1 MKKNL
6 FFHFS
11 VLAML
16 IVLISACSSKKSE
29 YTNVI
34 PSDASQ
40 VIAVNLKSLADKA
53 GTKDK
58 ETKEALQKLT
68 DALKSDMNAA
78 TFQQLEA
85 VLKDPAKSGVDV
97 NAPIYVFNAPSFPY
111 TTMVAKVQS
120 EDDLLKLL
128 EVTEKEQIIS
138 HVAEADG
145 YSFAQINKR
154 ALLAFTPTTLM
165 VVNYT
170 GTSQLEKVKEGIP
183 ALLKQTGENSINS
196 NTAFKKMQKQDGD
209 INMLISP
216 SSLLSAYANPLNYGI
231 SHNIDL
237 KDLKM
242 LGSLSF
248 EKGKI
253 ELKVESYTEN
263 TELKALFE
271 KQIKSTCPIENTF
284 LKYFPKSTLALFSI
298 GINGEEFYNVLQEN
312 EQFRNDFSITKA
324 AEVKDLFSAF
334 HNDLTIGLIN
344 VTMNSNPSF
353 LAYASVKNDA
363 PLKALYEKKSE
374 LGLKRGEDIVKLN
387 ENEYVYKSRAINIFF
402 GIRDKQMYAT
412 NDELLY
418 KNACKTT
425 DPSAKET
432 DFASSLKGK
441 RTAFVINAEAVLD
454 LPVIKLLVGFGGQEY
469 STYYSLLGNISYLC
483 GSFVILFFD
492 CFLQGCFQY
501 AYCVFLQQFV
511 FVRLAA
517 SHRVGGAFAGFQT
530 FCFENLFVDKD
541 RSIHAQ
547 CQGDG
552 IAGTG
557 INPENSLFGFH
568 VKVGVEYSVIY
579 FIDKNTHQFYAQY
592 FKNGSK

>member
-16 IVLISACSSKKSE
+16 IVLISACSSKKPE

-196 NTAFKKMQKQDGD
+196 
-209 INMLISP
+209 
-216 SSLLSAYANPLNYGI
+216 NYGI

-469 STYYSLLGNISYLC
+469 STYYSLLGNISYLEAV
-483 GSFVILFFD
+483 GNEDKATVT
-492 CFLQGCFQY
+492 LQLKNKNVNALKQIVDFIKQ
-501 AYCVFLQQFV
+501 
-511 FVRLAA
+511 
-517 SHRVGGAFAGFQT
+517 FAGM
-530 FCFENLFVDKD
+530 
-541 RSIHAQ
+541 
-547 CQGDG
+547 
-552 IAGTG
+552 
-557 INPENSLFGFH
+557 
-568 VKVGVEYSVIY
+568 
-579 FIDKNTHQFYAQY
+579 
-592 FKNGSK
+592 

>member
-16 IVLISACSSKKSE
+16 IVLISACSSKKPE

-324 AEVKDLFSAF
+324 AEVKDTENTELKALFEKQIKSTCPIENTFLKYFPKSTLALFSIGINGEEFYNVLQENEQFRNDFSITKAAEVKDLFSAF

-418 KNACKTT
+418 KNACKTA

-454 LPVIKLLVGFGGQEY
+454 LPVVKMLAGFGGQEY
-469 STYYSLLGNISYLC
+469 STYYSLLGNISYLEAV
-483 GSFVILFFD
+483 GNEDKATVT
-492 CFLQGCFQY
+492 LQLKNKNVNALKQIVDFIKQ
-501 AYCVFLQQFV
+501 
-511 FVRLAA
+511 
-517 SHRVGGAFAGFQT
+517 FAGM
-530 FCFENLFVDKD
+530 
-541 RSIHAQ
+541 
-547 CQGDG
+547 
-552 IAGTG
+552 
-557 INPENSLFGFH
+557 
-568 VKVGVEYSVIY
+568 
-579 FIDKNTHQFYAQY
+579 
-592 FKNGSK
+592 

>member
-1 MKKNL
+1 
-6 FFHFS
+6 
-11 VLAML
+11 
-16 IVLISACSSKKSE
+16 
-29 YTNVI
+29 
-34 PSDASQ
+34 
-40 VIAVNLKSLADKA
+40 
-53 GTKDK
+53 
-58 ETKEALQKLT
+58 
-68 DALKSDMNAA
+68 
-78 TFQQLEA
+78 
-85 VLKDPAKSGVDV
+85 
-97 NAPIYVFNAPSFPY
+97 
-111 TTMVAKVQS
+111 
-120 EDDLLKLL
+120 
-128 EVTEKEQIIS
+128 
-138 HVAEADG
+138 
-145 YSFAQINKR
+145 
-154 ALLAFTPTTLM
+154 M

-183 ALLKQTGENSINS
+183 ALLKQTEENSINS
-196 NTAFKKMQKQDGD
+196 NTAFKKMQKQNGD
-209 INMLISP
+209 INMLITP

-363 PLKALYEKKSE
+363 PMKALYEKKSE

-418 KNACKTT
+418 KNVCKAV
-425 DPSAKET
+425 DPSVKET
-432 DFASSLKGK
+432 NFASGLKGK

-454 LPVIKLLVGFGGQEY
+454 LPVVKMLAEFGGQEY
-469 STYYSLLGNISYLC
+469 STYYSLLGNISYLEAV
-483 GSFVILFFD
+483 GNEDKATVT
-492 CFLQGCFQY
+492 LQLKNKDVNALKQIVDFIKQ
-501 AYCVFLQQFV
+501 
-511 FVRLAA
+511 
-517 SHRVGGAFAGFQT
+517 FAGM
-530 FCFENLFVDKD
+530 
-541 RSIHAQ
+541 
-547 CQGDG
+547 
-552 IAGTG
+552 
-557 INPENSLFGFH
+557 
-568 VKVGVEYSVIY
+568 
-579 FIDKNTHQFYAQY
+579 
-592 FKNGSK
+592 

>member
-1 MKKNL
+1 M
-6 FFHFS
+6 
-11 VLAML
+11 
-16 IVLISACSSKKSE
+16 LISACSSKKPE

-111 TTMVAKVQS
+111 TTMVAK
-120 EDDLLKLL
+120 
-128 EVTEKEQIIS
+128 
-138 HVAEADG
+138 
-145 YSFAQINKR
+145 
-154 ALLAFTPTTLM
+154 
-165 VVNYT
+165 VNYT

-418 KNACKTT
+418 KNACKTA

-454 LPVIKLLVGFGGQEY
+454 LPVVKMLAGFGGQEY
-469 STYYSLLGNISYLC
+469 STYYSLLGNISYLEAV
-483 GSFVILFFD
+483 GNEDKATVT
-492 CFLQGCFQY
+492 LQLKNKNVNALKQIVDFIKQ
-501 AYCVFLQQFV
+501 
-511 FVRLAA
+511 
-517 SHRVGGAFAGFQT
+517 FAGM
-530 FCFENLFVDKD
+530 
-541 RSIHAQ
+541 
-547 CQGDG
+547 
-552 IAGTG
+552 
-557 INPENSLFGFH
+557 
-568 VKVGVEYSVIY
+568 
-579 FIDKNTHQFYAQY
+579 
-592 FKNGSK
+592 

>member
-1 MKKNL
+1 
-6 FFHFS
+6 
-11 VLAML
+11 
-16 IVLISACSSKKSE
+16 
-29 YTNVI
+29 
-34 PSDASQ
+34 
-40 VIAVNLKSLADKA
+40 
-53 GTKDK
+53 
-58 ETKEALQKLT
+58 
-68 DALKSDMNAA
+68 MNAA

-97 NAPIYVFNAPSFPY
+97 NAPIFVFNAPSFPY

-165 VVNYT
+165 MVNYT

-183 ALLKQTGENSINS
+183 ALLKQTEENSINS
-196 NTAFKKMQKQDGD
+196 NTAFKKMQKQNGD
-209 INMLISP
+209 INMLITP

-231 SHNIDL
+231 SKSIDL

-253 ELKVESYTEN
+253 ELKIDNYTEN
-263 TELKALFE
+263 AELKALFE
-271 KQIKSTCPIENTF
+271 KQAKSTCPIENTF

-418 KNACKTT
+418 KNVCKAV
-425 DPSAKET
+425 DPSVKET
-432 DFASSLKGK
+432 NFASGLKGK

-454 LPVIKLLVGFGGQEY
+454 LPVVKMLAEFGGQEY
-469 STYYSLLGNISYLC
+469 STYYSLLGNISYLEAV
-483 GSFVILFFD
+483 GNEDKATVT
-492 CFLQGCFQY
+492 LQLKNKDVNALKQIVDFIKQ
-501 AYCVFLQQFV
+501 
-511 FVRLAA
+511 
-517 SHRVGGAFAGFQT
+517 FAGM
-530 FCFENLFVDKD
+530 
-541 RSIHAQ
+541 
-547 CQGDG
+547 
-552 IAGTG
+552 
-557 INPENSLFGFH
+557 
-568 VKVGVEYSVIY
+568 
-579 FIDKNTHQFYAQY
+579 
-592 FKNGSK
+592 

>member
-16 IVLISACSSKKSE
+16 IVLISACSSKKPE

-165 VVNYT
+165 MVNYT

-183 ALLKQTGENSINS
+183 ALS

-418 KNACKTT
+418 KNACKTA

-454 LPVIKLLVGFGGQEY
+454 LPVVKMLAGFGGQEY
-469 STYYSLLGNISYLC
+469 STYYSLLGNISYLEAV
-483 GSFVILFFD
+483 GNEDKATVT
-492 CFLQGCFQY
+492 LQLKNKNVNALKQIVDFIKQ
-501 AYCVFLQQFV
+501 
-511 FVRLAA
+511 
-517 SHRVGGAFAGFQT
+517 FAGM
-530 FCFENLFVDKD
+530 
-541 RSIHAQ
+541 
-547 CQGDG
+547 
-552 IAGTG
+552 
-557 INPENSLFGFH
+557 
-568 VKVGVEYSVIY
+568 
-579 FIDKNTHQFYAQY
+579 
-592 FKNGSK
+592 

>member
-1 MKKNL
+1 M
-6 FFHFS
+6 
-11 VLAML
+11 
-16 IVLISACSSKKSE
+16 
-29 YTNVI
+29 
-34 PSDASQ
+34 
-40 VIAVNLKSLADKA
+40 
-53 GTKDK
+53 
-58 ETKEALQKLT
+58 
-68 DALKSDMNAA
+68 
-78 TFQQLEA
+78 
-85 VLKDPAKSGVDV
+85 DV
-97 NAPIYVFNAPSFPY
+97 HAPIYIFNAPSFPY
-111 TTMVAKVQS
+111 TTMVAKVQN

-128 EVTEKEQIIS
+128 EVTEKEQISS

-145 YSFAQINKR
+145 YSFVQINKQ

-183 ALLKQTGENSINS
+183 ALLKQTEENSINS
-196 NTAFKKMQKQDGD
+196 NTAFKKMQKQNGD
-209 INMLISP
+209 INMLITP

-231 SHNIDL
+231 SKSIDL

-253 ELKVESYTEN
+253 ELKIDNYTEN
-263 TELKALFE
+263 AELKALFE
-271 KQIKSTCPIENTF
+271 KQAKSTCPIENTF

-334 HNDLTIGLIN
+334 QNDLTVGLIN

-363 PLKALYEKKSE
+363 PMKALYEKKSE

-418 KNACKTT
+418 KNVCKAV
-425 DPSAKET
+425 DPSVKET
-432 DFASSLKGK
+432 NFASGLKGK

-454 LPVIKLLVGFGGQEY
+454 LPVVKMLAEFGGQEY
-469 STYYSLLGNISYLC
+469 STYYSLLGNISYLEAV
-483 GSFVILFFD
+483 GNEDKATVT
-492 CFLQGCFQY
+492 LQLKNKDVNALKQIVDFIKQ
-501 AYCVFLQQFV
+501 
-511 FVRLAA
+511 
-517 SHRVGGAFAGFQT
+517 FAGM
-530 FCFENLFVDKD
+530 
-541 RSIHAQ
+541 
-547 CQGDG
+547 
-552 IAGTG
+552 
-557 INPENSLFGFH
+557 
-568 VKVGVEYSVIY
+568 
-579 FIDKNTHQFYAQY
+579 
-592 FKNGSK
+592 

>member
-1 MKKNL
+1 
-6 FFHFS
+6 
-11 VLAML
+11 
-16 IVLISACSSKKSE
+16 
-29 YTNVI
+29 
-34 PSDASQ
+34 
-40 VIAVNLKSLADKA
+40 
-53 GTKDK
+53 
-58 ETKEALQKLT
+58 
-68 DALKSDMNAA
+68 MNAA
-78 TFQQLEA
+78 TFQQMEA

-97 NAPIYVFNAPSFPY
+97 HAPIYIFNAPSFPY
-111 TTMVAKVQS
+111 TTMVAKVQN

-128 EVTEKEQIIS
+128 EVTEKEQISS

-145 YSFAQINKR
+145 YSFVQINKQ

-183 ALLKQTGENSINS
+183 ALLKQTEENSINS
-196 NTAFKKMQKQDGD
+196 NTAFKKMQKQNGD
-209 INMLISP
+209 INMLITP

-231 SHNIDL
+231 SKSIDL

-253 ELKVESYTEN
+253 ELKIDNYTEN
-263 TELKALFE
+263 AELKALFE
-271 KQIKSTCPIENTF
+271 KQAKSTCPIENTF

-298 GINGEEFYNVLQEN
+298 GINGEKFYNVLQEN

-334 HNDLTIGLIN
+334 QNDLTVGLIN

-363 PLKALYEKKSE
+363 PMKALYEKKSE

-418 KNACKTT
+418 KNVCKAV
-425 DPSAKET
+425 DPSVKET
-432 DFASSLKGK
+432 NFASGLKGK

-454 LPVIKLLVGFGGQEY
+454 LPVVKMLAEFGGQEY
-469 STYYSLLGNISYLC
+469 STYYSLLGNISYLEAV
-483 GSFVILFFD
+483 GNEDKATVT
-492 CFLQGCFQY
+492 LQLKNKDVNALKQIVDFIKQ
-501 AYCVFLQQFV
+501 
-511 FVRLAA
+511 
-517 SHRVGGAFAGFQT
+517 FAGM
-530 FCFENLFVDKD
+530 
-541 RSIHAQ
+541 
-547 CQGDG
+547 
-552 IAGTG
+552 
-557 INPENSLFGFH
+557 
-568 VKVGVEYSVIY
+568 
-579 FIDKNTHQFYAQY
+579 
-592 FKNGSK
+592 

>member
-1 MKKNL
+1 
-6 FFHFS
+6 
-11 VLAML
+11 
-16 IVLISACSSKKSE
+16 
-29 YTNVI
+29 
-34 PSDASQ
+34 
-40 VIAVNLKSLADKA
+40 
-53 GTKDK
+53 
-58 ETKEALQKLT
+58 
-68 DALKSDMNAA
+68 MNAA
-78 TFQQLEA
+78 TFQQMEA

-97 NAPIYVFNAPSFPY
+97 HAPIYIFNAPSFPY
-111 TTMVAKVQS
+111 TTMVAKVQN

-128 EVTEKEQIIS
+128 EVTEKEQISS

-145 YSFAQINKR
+145 YSFVQINKQ

-183 ALLKQTGENSINS
+183 ALLKQTEENSINS
-196 NTAFKKMQKQDGD
+196 NTAFKKMQKQNGD
-209 INMLISP
+209 INMLITP

-231 SHNIDL
+231 SKSIDL

-253 ELKVESYTEN
+253 ELKIDNYTEN
-263 TELKALFE
+263 AELKALFE
-271 KQIKSTCPIENTF
+271 KQAKSTCPIENTF

-334 HNDLTIGLIN
+334 QNDLTVGLIN

-363 PLKALYEKKSE
+363 PMKALYEKKSE

-418 KNACKTT
+418 KNVCKAV
-425 DPSAKET
+425 DPSVKET
-432 DFASSLKGK
+432 NFASGLKGK

-454 LPVIKLLVGFGGQEY
+454 LPVVKMLAEFGGQEY
-469 STYYSLLGNISYLC
+469 STYYSLLGNISYLEAV
-483 GSFVILFFD
+483 GNEDKATVT
-492 CFLQGCFQY
+492 LQLKNKDVNALKQIVDFIKQY
-501 AYCVFLQQFV
+501 A
-511 FVRLAA
+511 
-517 SHRVGGAFAGFQT
+517 GM
-530 FCFENLFVDKD
+530 
-541 RSIHAQ
+541 
-547 CQGDG
+547 
-552 IAGTG
+552 
-557 INPENSLFGFH
+557 
-568 VKVGVEYSVIY
+568 
-579 FIDKNTHQFYAQY
+579 
-592 FKNGSK
+592 

>member
-16 IVLISACSSKKSE
+16 IVLISACSSKKPE

-111 TTMVAKVQS
+111 TTMVAKIQS

-324 AEVKDLFSAF
+324 AEVKDL
-334 HNDLTIGLIN
+334 
-344 VTMNSNPSF
+344 
-353 LAYASVKNDA
+353 YASVKNDA

-418 KNACKTT
+418 KNACKTA

-469 STYYSLLGNISYLC
+469 STYYSLLGNISYLEAV
-483 GSFVILFFD
+483 GNEDKATVT
-492 CFLQGCFQY
+492 LQLKNKNVNALKQIVDFIKQ
-501 AYCVFLQQFV
+501 
-511 FVRLAA
+511 
-517 SHRVGGAFAGFQT
+517 FAGM
-530 FCFENLFVDKD
+530 
-541 RSIHAQ
+541 
-547 CQGDG
+547 
-552 IAGTG
+552 
-557 INPENSLFGFH
+557 
-568 VKVGVEYSVIY
+568 
-579 FIDKNTHQFYAQY
+579 
-592 FKNGSK
+592 

>member
-1 MKKNL
+1 
-6 FFHFS
+6 
-11 VLAML
+11 
-16 IVLISACSSKKSE
+16 
-29 YTNVI
+29 
-34 PSDASQ
+34 
-40 VIAVNLKSLADKA
+40 
-53 GTKDK
+53 
-58 ETKEALQKLT
+58 
-68 DALKSDMNAA
+68 MNAA
-78 TFQQLEA
+78 TFQQMEA

-97 NAPIYVFNAPSFPY
+97 HAPIYIFNAPSFPY
-111 TTMVAKVQS
+111 TTMVAKVQN

-128 EVTEKEQIIS
+128 EVTEKEQISS

-145 YSFAQINKR
+145 YSFVQINKQ

-183 ALLKQTGENSINS
+183 ALLKQTEENSINS
-196 NTAFKKMQKQDGD
+196 NTAFKKMQKQNGD
-209 INMLISP
+209 INMLITP

-231 SHNIDL
+231 SKSIDL

-253 ELKVESYTEN
+253 ELKIDNYTEN
-263 TELKALFE
+263 AELKALFE
-271 KQIKSTCPIENTF
+271 KQAKSTCPIENTF

-334 HNDLTIGLIN
+334 QNDLTVGLIN

-363 PLKALYEKKSE
+363 PMKALYEKKSE

-387 ENEYVYKSRAINIFF
+387 KNEYVYKSRAINIFF

-418 KNACKTT
+418 KNVCKAV
-425 DPSAKET
+425 DPSVKET
-432 DFASSLKGK
+432 NFASGLKGK

-454 LPVIKLLVGFGGQEY
+454 LPVVKMLVGFGGQEY
-469 STYYSLLGNISYLC
+469 STYYSLLGNISYLEAV
-483 GSFVILFFD
+483 GTEDKATVT
-492 CFLQGCFQY
+492 LQLKNKDVNALKQIVDFIKQ
-501 AYCVFLQQFV
+501 
-511 FVRLAA
+511 
-517 SHRVGGAFAGFQT
+517 FAGM
-530 FCFENLFVDKD
+530 
-541 RSIHAQ
+541 
-547 CQGDG
+547 
-552 IAGTG
+552 
-557 INPENSLFGFH
+557 
-568 VKVGVEYSVIY
+568 
-579 FIDKNTHQFYAQY
+579 
-592 FKNGSK
+592 

>member
-16 IVLISACSSKKSE
+16 IVLISACSSKKPE

-363 PLKALYEKKSE
+363 PMKALYEKKSE

-418 KNACKTT
+418 KNNDWIDIRKH
-425 DPSAKET
+425 
-432 DFASSLKGK
+432 SL
-441 RTAFVINAEAVLD
+441 
-454 LPVIKLLVGFGGQEY
+454 
-469 STYYSLLGNISYLC
+469 S
-483 GSFVILFFD
+483 ILFQELRIFPE
-492 CFLQGCFQY
+492 LTAIENIQ
-501 AYCVFLQQFV
+501 LKN
-511 FVRLAA
+511 RLTNFKKKKE
-517 SHRVGGAFAGFQT
+517 VLT
-530 FCFENLFVDKD
+530 LFEA
-541 RSIHAQ
+541 I
-547 CQGDG
+547 G
-552 IAGTG
+552 IADKVNEKAGKLSFGQQQRVAFIRSLCQPFDFIFLDEPVSHLDDENGTIMGRLLTEEASRQGAG
-557 INPENSLFGFH
+557 IIVTSIGKHLELDYD
-568 VKVGVEYSVIY
+568 EIY
-579 FIDKNTHQFYAQY
+579 QL
-592 FKNGSK
+592 

>member
-1 MKKNL
+1 MYKR
-6 FFHFS
+6 
-11 VLAML
+11 
-16 IVLISACSSKKSE
+16 
-29 YTNVI
+29 
-34 PSDASQ
+34 Q
-40 VIAVNLKSLADKA
+40 
-53 GTKDK
+53 
-58 ETKEALQKLT
+58 
-68 DALKSDMNAA
+68 
-78 TFQQLEA
+78 

-97 NAPIYVFNAPSFPY
+97 HAPIYIFNAPSFPY
-111 TTMVAKVQS
+111 TTMVAKVQN

-128 EVTEKEQIIS
+128 EVTEKEQISS

-145 YSFAQINKR
+145 YSFVQINKQ

-183 ALLKQTGENSINS
+183 ALLKQTEENSINS
-196 NTAFKKMQKQDGD
+196 NTAFKKMQKQNGD
-209 INMLISP
+209 INMLITP

-231 SHNIDL
+231 SKSIDL

-253 ELKVESYTEN
+253 ELKIDNYTEN
-263 TELKALFE
+263 AELKALFE
-271 KQIKSTCPIENTF
+271 KQAKSTCPIENTF

-334 HNDLTIGLIN
+334 QNDLTVGLIN

-363 PLKALYEKKSE
+363 PMKALYEKKSE

-418 KNACKTT
+418 KNVCKAV
-425 DPSAKET
+425 DPSVKET
-432 DFASSLKGK
+432 NFASGLKGK

-454 LPVIKLLVGFGGQEY
+454 LPIVKMLVGFGGQEY
-469 STYYSLLGNISYLC
+469 STYYSLLGNISYLEAV
-483 GSFVILFFD
+483 GTEDKATVT
-492 CFLQGCFQY
+492 LQLKNKDVNALKQIVDFIKQ
-501 AYCVFLQQFV
+501 
-511 FVRLAA
+511 
-517 SHRVGGAFAGFQT
+517 FAGM
-530 FCFENLFVDKD
+530 
-541 RSIHAQ
+541 
-547 CQGDG
+547 
-552 IAGTG
+552 
-557 INPENSLFGFH
+557 
-568 VKVGVEYSVIY
+568 
-579 FIDKNTHQFYAQY
+579 
-592 FKNGSK
+592 

>member
-16 IVLISACSSKKSE
+16 IVLISACSSKKPE

-138 HVAEADG
+138 HVAAADG

-242 LGSLSF
+242 LGRLSF

-324 AEVKDLFSAF
+324 AEDLFSAF

-418 KNACKTT
+418 KNACKTA

-454 LPVIKLLVGFGGQEY
+454 LPVVKMLAGFGGQEY
-469 STYYSLLGNISYLC
+469 STYYSLLGNISYLEAV
-483 GSFVILFFD
+483 GNEDKATVT
-492 CFLQGCFQY
+492 LQLKNKNVNALKQIVDFIKQ
-501 AYCVFLQQFV
+501 
-511 FVRLAA
+511 
-517 SHRVGGAFAGFQT
+517 FAGM
-530 FCFENLFVDKD
+530 
-541 RSIHAQ
+541 
-547 CQGDG
+547 
-552 IAGTG
+552 
-557 INPENSLFGFH
+557 
-568 VKVGVEYSVIY
+568 
-579 FIDKNTHQFYAQY
+579 
-592 FKNGSK
+592 

>member
-1 MKKNL
+1 
-6 FFHFS
+6 
-11 VLAML
+11 
-16 IVLISACSSKKSE
+16 
-29 YTNVI
+29 
-34 PSDASQ
+34 
-40 VIAVNLKSLADKA
+40 
-53 GTKDK
+53 
-58 ETKEALQKLT
+58 
-68 DALKSDMNAA
+68 MNAA
-78 TFQQLEA
+78 TFQQMEA

-97 NAPIYVFNAPSFPY
+97 HAPIYIFNAPSFPY
-111 TTMVAKVQS
+111 TTMVAKVQN

-128 EVTEKEQIIS
+128 EVTEKEQISS

-145 YSFAQINKR
+145 YSFVQINKQ

-183 ALLKQTGENSINS
+183 ALLKQTEENSINS
-196 NTAFKKMQKQDGD
+196 NTAFKKMQKQNGD
-209 INMLISP
+209 INMLITP

-231 SHNIDL
+231 SKSIDL

-253 ELKVESYTEN
+253 ELKIDNYTEN
-263 TELKALFE
+263 AELKALFE
-271 KQIKSTCPIENTF
+271 KQAKSTCPIENTF

-334 HNDLTIGLIN
+334 QNDLTVGLIN

-363 PLKALYEKKSE
+363 PMKALYEKKSE

-418 KNACKTT
+418 KNVCKAV
-425 DPSAKET
+425 DPSVKET
-432 DFASSLKGK
+432 NFASGLKGK

-454 LPVIKLLVGFGGQEY
+454 LPIVKMLVGFGGQEY
-469 STYYSLLGNISYLC
+469 STYYSLLGNISYLEAV
-483 GSFVILFFD
+483 GNEDKATVT
-492 CFLQGCFQY
+492 LQLKNKNINALKQIVDFIKQ
-501 AYCVFLQQFV
+501 
-511 FVRLAA
+511 
-517 SHRVGGAFAGFQT
+517 FAGM
-530 FCFENLFVDKD
+530 
-541 RSIHAQ
+541 
-547 CQGDG
+547 
-552 IAGTG
+552 
-557 INPENSLFGFH
+557 
-568 VKVGVEYSVIY
+568 
-579 FIDKNTHQFYAQY
+579 
-592 FKNGSK
+592 

>member
-16 IVLISACSSKKSE
+16 IVLISACSSKKPE

-68 DALKSDMNAA
+68 DAA

-165 VVNYT
+165 MVNYT

-183 ALLKQTGENSINS
+183 ALLKQTGENSINI

-418 KNACKTT
+418 KNVCKAV
-425 DPSAKET
+425 DPSVKET
-432 DFASSLKGK
+432 NFASG
-441 RTAFVINAEAVLD
+441 LD
-454 LPVIKLLVGFGGQEY
+454 LPIVKMLVGFGGQEY
-469 STYYSLLGNISYLC
+469 STYYSLLGNISYLEAV
-483 GSFVILFFD
+483 GNEDKATVT
-492 CFLQGCFQY
+492 LQLKNKNVNALKQIVDFIKQ
-501 AYCVFLQQFV
+501 
-511 FVRLAA
+511 
-517 SHRVGGAFAGFQT
+517 FAGM
-530 FCFENLFVDKD
+530 
-541 RSIHAQ
+541 
-547 CQGDG
+547 
-552 IAGTG
+552 
-557 INPENSLFGFH
+557 
-568 VKVGVEYSVIY
+568 
-579 FIDKNTHQFYAQY
+579 
-592 FKNGSK
+592 

>member
-1 MKKNL
+1 MFVQK
-6 FFHFS
+6 
-11 VLAML
+11 VG
-16 IVLISACSSKKSE
+16 I
-29 YTNVI
+29 YQWI

-78 TFQQLEA
+78 TFQQMEA

-97 NAPIYVFNAPSFPY
+97 HAPIYIFNAPSFPY
-111 TTMVAKVQS
+111 TTMVAKVQN

-128 EVTEKEQIIS
+128 EVTEKEQISS

-145 YSFAQINKR
+145 YSFVQINKQ

-183 ALLKQTGENSINS
+183 ALLKQTEENSINS
-196 NTAFKKMQKQDGD
+196 NTAFKKMQKQNGD
-209 INMLISP
+209 INMLITP

-231 SHNIDL
+231 SKSIDL

-253 ELKVESYTEN
+253 ELKIDNYTEN
-263 TELKALFE
+263 AELKALFE
-271 KQIKSTCPIENTF
+271 KQAKSTCPIENTF

-334 HNDLTIGLIN
+334 QNDLTVGLIN

-363 PLKALYEKKSE
+363 PMKALYEKKSE

-418 KNACKTT
+418 KNVCKAV
-425 DPSAKET
+425 DPSVKET
-432 DFASSLKGK
+432 NFASGLKGK

-454 LPVIKLLVGFGGQEY
+454 LPVVKMLAEFGGQEY
-469 STYYSLLGNISYLC
+469 STYYSLLGNISYLEAV
-483 GSFVILFFD
+483 GNEDKATVT
-492 CFLQGCFQY
+492 LQLKNKDVNALKQIVDFIKQ
-501 AYCVFLQQFV
+501 
-511 FVRLAA
+511 
-517 SHRVGGAFAGFQT
+517 FAGM
-530 FCFENLFVDKD
+530 
-541 RSIHAQ
+541 
-547 CQGDG
+547 
-552 IAGTG
+552 
-557 INPENSLFGFH
+557 
-568 VKVGVEYSVIY
+568 
-579 FIDKNTHQFYAQY
+579 
-592 FKNGSK
+592 

>member
-1 MKKNL
+1 
-6 FFHFS
+6 
-11 VLAML
+11 
-16 IVLISACSSKKSE
+16 
-29 YTNVI
+29 
-34 PSDASQ
+34 
-40 VIAVNLKSLADKA
+40 
-53 GTKDK
+53 
-58 ETKEALQKLT
+58 
-68 DALKSDMNAA
+68 
-78 TFQQLEA
+78 
-85 VLKDPAKSGVDV
+85 
-97 NAPIYVFNAPSFPY
+97 
-111 TTMVAKVQS
+111 MVAKVQN

-128 EVTEKEQIIS
+128 EVTEKEQISS

-145 YSFAQINKR
+145 YSFVQINKQ

-183 ALLKQTGENSINS
+183 ALLKQTEENSINS
-196 NTAFKKMQKQDGD
+196 NTAFKKMQKQNGD
-209 INMLISP
+209 INMLITP

-231 SHNIDL
+231 SKSIDL

-253 ELKVESYTEN
+253 ELKIDNYTEN
-263 TELKALFE
+263 AELKALFE
-271 KQIKSTCPIENTF
+271 KQAKSTCPIENTF

-334 HNDLTIGLIN
+334 QNDLTVGLIN

-363 PLKALYEKKSE
+363 PMKALYEKKSE

-418 KNACKTT
+418 KNVCKAV
-425 DPSAKET
+425 DPSVKET
-432 DFASSLKGK
+432 NFASGLKGK

-454 LPVIKLLVGFGGQEY
+454 LPVVKMLAEFGGQEY
-469 STYYSLLGNISYLC
+469 STYYSLLGNISYLEAV
-483 GSFVILFFD
+483 GNEDKATVT
-492 CFLQGCFQY
+492 LQLKNKDVNALKQIVDFIKQ
-501 AYCVFLQQFV
+501 
-511 FVRLAA
+511 
-517 SHRVGGAFAGFQT
+517 FAGM
-530 FCFENLFVDKD
+530 
-541 RSIHAQ
+541 
-547 CQGDG
+547 
-552 IAGTG
+552 
-557 INPENSLFGFH
+557 
-568 VKVGVEYSVIY
+568 
-579 FIDKNTHQFYAQY
+579 
-592 FKNGSK
+592 

>member
-1 MKKNL
+1 
-6 FFHFS
+6 
-11 VLAML
+11 
-16 IVLISACSSKKSE
+16 
-29 YTNVI
+29 
-34 PSDASQ
+34 
-40 VIAVNLKSLADKA
+40 
-53 GTKDK
+53 
-58 ETKEALQKLT
+58 
-68 DALKSDMNAA
+68 MNAA
-78 TFQQLEA
+78 TFQQMEA

-97 NAPIYVFNAPSFPY
+97 HAPIYIFNAPSFPY
-111 TTMVAKVQS
+111 TTMVAKVQN

-128 EVTEKEQIIS
+128 EVTEKEQISS

-145 YSFAQINKR
+145 YSFVQINKQ

-183 ALLKQTGENSINS
+183 ALLKQTEENSINS
-196 NTAFKKMQKQDGD
+196 NTAFKKMQKQNGD
-209 INMLISP
+209 INMLITP

-231 SHNIDL
+231 SKSIDL

-253 ELKVESYTEN
+253 ELKIDNYTEN
-263 TELKALFE
+263 AELKALFE
-271 KQIKSTCPIENTF
+271 KQAKSTCPIENTF

-334 HNDLTIGLIN
+334 QNDLTVGLIN

-363 PLKALYEKKSE
+363 PMKALYEKKSE

-418 KNACKTT
+418 KNVCKAV
-425 DPSAKET
+425 DPSVKET
-432 DFASSLKGK
+432 NFASGLKGK

-454 LPVIKLLVGFGGQEY
+454 LPVVKMLVGFGGQEY
-469 STYYSLLGNISYLC
+469 STYYSLLGNISYLEAV
-483 GSFVILFFD
+483 GNEDKATVT
-492 CFLQGCFQY
+492 LQLKNKNVNALKQIVDFIKQ
-501 AYCVFLQQFV
+501 
-511 FVRLAA
+511 
-517 SHRVGGAFAGFQT
+517 FAGM
-530 FCFENLFVDKD
+530 
-541 RSIHAQ
+541 
-547 CQGDG
+547 
-552 IAGTG
+552 
-557 INPENSLFGFH
+557 
-568 VKVGVEYSVIY
+568 
-579 FIDKNTHQFYAQY
+579 
-592 FKNGSK
+592 

>member
-1 MKKNL
+1 
-6 FFHFS
+6 
-11 VLAML
+11 
-16 IVLISACSSKKSE
+16 
-29 YTNVI
+29 
-34 PSDASQ
+34 
-40 VIAVNLKSLADKA
+40 
-53 GTKDK
+53 
-58 ETKEALQKLT
+58 
-68 DALKSDMNAA
+68 MNAA
-78 TFQQLEA
+78 TFQQMEA

-97 NAPIYVFNAPSFPY
+97 HAPIYIFNAPSFPY
-111 TTMVAKVQS
+111 TTMVAKVQN

-128 EVTEKEQIIS
+128 EVTEKEQISS

-145 YSFAQINKR
+145 YSFVQINKQ

-183 ALLKQTGENSINS
+183 ALLKQTEENSINS
-196 NTAFKKMQKQDGD
+196 NTAFKKMQKQNGD
-209 INMLISP
+209 INMLITP

-231 SHNIDL
+231 SKSIDL

-253 ELKVESYTEN
+253 ELKIDNYTEN
-263 TELKALFE
+263 AELKALFE
-271 KQIKSTCPIENTF
+271 KQAKSTCPIENTF

-334 HNDLTIGLIN
+334 QNDLTVGLIN

-418 KNACKTT
+418 KNACKTA

-454 LPVIKLLVGFGGQEY
+454 LPVVKMLAGFGGQEY
-469 STYYSLLGNISYLC
+469 STYYSLLGNISYLEAV
-483 GSFVILFFD
+483 GNEDKATVT
-492 CFLQGCFQY
+492 LQLKNKNVNALKQIVDFIKQ
-501 AYCVFLQQFV
+501 
-511 FVRLAA
+511 
-517 SHRVGGAFAGFQT
+517 FAGM
-530 FCFENLFVDKD
+530 
-541 RSIHAQ
+541 
-547 CQGDG
+547 
-552 IAGTG
+552 
-557 INPENSLFGFH
+557 
-568 VKVGVEYSVIY
+568 
-579 FIDKNTHQFYAQY
+579 
-592 FKNGSK
+592 